1 MENLGA
7 ILWLLMLTIML
18 IRNKK
23 GIQQGDILLML
34 ISSAKADM
42 QVCEVVQHLIEG
54 ELSILHTD
62 DTTLK
67 DYDLEKACNMKLLPC
82 AFKQQV

>member
-1 MENLGA
+1 
-7 ILWLLMLTIML
+7 
-18 IRNKK
+18 
-23 GIQQGDILLML
+23 ML